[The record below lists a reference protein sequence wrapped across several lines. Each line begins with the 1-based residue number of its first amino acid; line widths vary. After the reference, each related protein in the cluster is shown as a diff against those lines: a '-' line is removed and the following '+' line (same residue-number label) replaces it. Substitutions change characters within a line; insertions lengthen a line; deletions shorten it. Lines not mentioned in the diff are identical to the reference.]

1 MNQER
6 EPQKETIEQIC
17 QYCGE
22 GSRATRKVI
31 TQDKGLEF
39 VCDDH
44 YLILKELHVIKSAE
58 EILWEAEWRMENE
71 YDEQL
76 DDFNDTDKWEDG
88 SLYGF

>member
-6 EPQKETIEQIC
+6 APQKEPIDQIC

-44 YLILKELHVIKSAE
+44 YQVLKGLHVIKSAE

-71 YDEQL
+71 HDEQL
-76 DDFNDTDKWEDG
+76 DFFKDTDDWEDG
-88 SLYGF
+88 SLFGF